1 VSVLG
6 GRPLVFLNRGG
17 PNHWLTL
24 RLMGTRRNR
33 FGTGAIVKVG
43 KQWGYATASG
53 SYLSA
58 SDERM
63 HFGLGSD
70 KQTTVEIF
78 WPGGKRQVL
87 EKVAANQII
96 TVKEA

>member
-1 VSVLG
+1 M
-6 GRPLVFLNRGG
+6 RA
-17 PNHWLTL
+17 
-24 RLMGTRRNR
+24 RRNR
-33 FGTGAIVKVG
+33 AGTGAIVKAG
-43 KQWGYATASG
+43 KQWAYATASG

-58 SDERM
+58 SDERV

-70 KQTTVEIF
+70 KQATVEII

-96 TVKEA
+96 TVKEAE